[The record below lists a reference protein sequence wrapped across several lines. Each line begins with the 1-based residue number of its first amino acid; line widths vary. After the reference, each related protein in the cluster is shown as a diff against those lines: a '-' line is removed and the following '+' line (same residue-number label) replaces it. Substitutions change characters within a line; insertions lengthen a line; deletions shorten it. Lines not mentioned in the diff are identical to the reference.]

1 MLNLIYLFLRFIYCN
16 TVIFSRRI
24 SPVKTNYGTTTYTTT
39 HSLGT
44 SSRDPAGTTA
54 PRSRFTRAGSV
65 SDIRATFE
73 NMNVNSNHH
82 SKTTAT
88 SSTSSSLGR
97 SKRFGSHADLSSSST
112 NSTPR
117 TSSITPDRTREDHL
131 YDTGGVG
138 RHVTKNYYST
148 NSHTYDYKGKENGID
163 SLPDIRRTVGQ
174 SSRSMTRSPSVDRG
188 RREESPLVNGS
199 NLSNTGTTRRSSLTT
214 SRQNSINSISPQ
226 HSSVSSGSGCGQS
239 PSSSTFSTCSS
250 NASGSGHSGTSATN
264 NSSSSRFSP
273 SNKFSPSKQQSPVS
287 SLLTMDVLISEAH
300 CDVIETRTDVITC
313 CRWNK
318 FA

>member
-1 MLNLIYLFLRFIYCN
+1 MQLSL
-16 TVIFSRRI
+16 RRI

-39 HSLGT
+39 HSLGST
-44 SSRDPAGTTA
+44 GARDPTA
-54 PRSRFTRAGSV
+54 PRVSRFTRAGSV

-82 SKTTAT
+82 SNTAAT
-88 SSTSSSLGR
+88 SSTTTTTSSSLGR
-97 SKRFGSHADLSSSST
+97 SKRFGSHADLASSST

-148 NSHTYDYKGKENGID
+148 NSHTYDYKNKENGID
-163 SLPDIRRTVGQ
+163 SLPEIRRTVGQ
-174 SSRSMTRSPSVDRG
+174 GSRSLTRSPSVDRG

-199 NLSNTGTTRRSSLTT
+199 TLGNIGTMRRSSLTT
-214 SRQNSINSISPQ
+214 SRQNSTNSISPQ
-226 HSSVSSGSGCGQS
+226 HSSVSSSSGCGQS

-250 NASGSGHSGTSATN
+250 TTSGHSGTSATN
-264 NSSSSRFSP
+264 NSSSRFS
-273 SNKFSPSKQQSPVS
+273 SSSKLSPSKQQSPVS
-287 SLLTMDVLISEAH
+287 SLLTMGCLCFRNAWWHHRNKGWRH
-300 CDVIETRTDVITC
+300 C
-313 CRWNK
+313 WNK
-318 FA
+318 DTQYLKFSMLKVC

>member
-1 MLNLIYLFLRFIYCN
+1 M
-16 TVIFSRRI
+16 
-24 SPVKTNYGTTTYTTT
+24 KTNYGTTTYTTT
-39 HSLGT
+39 HSLG
-44 SSRDPAGTTA
+44 SSGRDPGSTTTG

-73 NMNVNSNHH
+73 NMNVNSNYH
-82 SKTTAT
+82 SNTTAT

-112 NSTPR
+112 SSTPR

-174 SSRSMTRSPSVDRG
+174 SSRSLTRSPSVDRG
-188 RREESPLVNGS
+188 RREESPLVNSS
-199 NLSNTGTTRRSSLTT
+199 NLSNVGTTRRSSLTT

-226 HSSVSSGSGCGQS
+226 HSSVSSGSGCCGQS

-250 NASGSGHSGTSATN
+250 TTSGSGHSGTSATN

-273 SNKFSPSKQQSPVS
+273 SSKFSPSKQQSPVS
-287 SLLTMDVLISEAH
+287 SLLTMDVLVSDPGRWKFHFPKYIPSQWH
-300 CDVIETRTDVITC
+300 FLTR
-313 CRWNK
+313 
-318 FA
+318 